1 MSVDLVLKK
10 LHSENKFNY
19 MGDHRKFKFLLMHLN
34 STDLVINFFIEILKY
49 KRYQANK
56 IAYNVK
62 YEKIRYQNQ
71 LNNKP
76 GQVN

>member
-10 LHSENKFNY
+10 LNTESNY
-19 MGDHRKFKFLLMHLN
+19 KRMGDHRKFKFVLVHLN
-34 STDLVINFFIEILKY
+34 STDAVISFFIEVLKY

-56 IAYNVK
+56 IAYNVE
-62 YEKIRYQNQ
+62 YEKTRYQNQ
-71 LNNKP
+71 LNKP